1 MTGGE
6 NKMPVRWTRNAEH
19 AQNREEL
26 SRDMRRRR
34 LDLFIQQFEK
44 EAQERM
50 NELEAK
56 VENMLATVDKVFKVE
71 LMKMPPALQNTLLRS
86 SQPVRGS
93 SVTAKRTQSC
103 LGRKPNDQTRP
114 KLRNAL
120 MRVFCRPRS
129 VVSSGDLRCS
139 VVGSAAHIT
148 VTTAE
153 GQAVSFSEET
163 KDEINWDLLDDVA
176 RCQIQKLKKLME
188 YLSQRMCKDA

>member
-1 MTGGE
+1 
-6 NKMPVRWTRNAEH
+6 MPVRRTRNAEH

-71 LMKMPPALQNTLLRS
+71 LMKMPPALQNTL
-86 SQPVRGS
+86 
-93 SVTAKRTQSC
+93 
-103 LGRKPNDQTRP
+103 
-114 KLRNAL
+114 NAL